1 MTAVEGQQRHATL
14 SVLFRG
20 DTGTMQVMKM
30 RIDGQFFYLHEDVDI
45 PALKEQILSA
55 AAGPP
60 AFITFRTHGY
70 GEVSVLMGP
79 QFAVRFQTEEHSV
92 DEVADWEWEPPVA
105 DDFHFLPEPPHP
117 ALPDPAQQRS
127 DSSAA

>member
-1 MTAVEGQQRHATL
+1 
-14 SVLFRG
+14 
-20 DTGTMQVMKM
+20 MQVTKI

-45 PALKEQILSA
+45 PALKEEILQA

-79 QFAVRFQTEEHSV
+79 QFGVRFQTEDHSV
-92 DEVADWEWEPPVA
+92 DEVTAWEWEPPVA
-105 DDFHFLPEPPHP
+105 DDFHFLPE
-117 ALPDPAQQRS
+117 ATRSAQTDPGLQRS
-127 DSSAA
+127 DPSAA